1 MLKIGSVVDG
11 KYKILNEI
19 GHGGMSNV
27 YLAINEKA
35 NKPWAVK
42 EVRKSLNRD
51 FDLLRQS
58 LIRETDLLK
67 KLHHPNLPSIVDVI
81 DSDENFLIVMDY
93 IEGNTLETL
102 LAEEGAQPQERV
114 ADWALQLCDV
124 LDYLHTRRAPVIYRD
139 LKPSNIMLKSDGSVV
154 LIDFG
159 TAREYKEQ
167 NTADTCC
174 LGTNGYAAPE
184 QFGGKGQTDARTDLY
199 CLGTTLYH
207 LVTGHN
213 PSEPPYELYPITR
226 WNPKLS
232 TGLERIIQKCTQKN
246 PSDRYQTVKELRYDL
261 AHYKDLEIQ
270 AQRSYRRRLRI
281 FGAAA
286 ACSVLCAAAGT
297 ALAVEAAGKQEEAY
311 QNLVQMAAISTD
323 SVEACSLYLEAVSV
337 DDQRQEAYHGFYE
350 RAIEDGVFSEKEEEL
365 FLRLGISKNRHLQN
379 FRKKNAQ
386 VYADFCYEM
395 GNAYWYYYEH
405 EENRQVRAVSWFQ
418 TAQEYYRADSAKAME
433 YRRCRLYVEL
443 GSFYKSVLA
452 SQINGTDAG
461 MYGKYWRSLVELKEL
476 NDVEPDRENV
486 TLHMYRE
493 IASKVVEYAVYFRE
507 DGVQGDEILAVLDAL
522 ENDMA
527 QMAQQATS
535 TAQHEIEAIQWIVDG
550 AYKMVRSTYQTEK
563 GGLV

>member
-1 MLKIGSVVDG
+1 M
-11 KYKILNEI
+11 
-19 GHGGMSNV
+19 
-27 YLAINEKA
+27 
-35 NKPWAVK
+35 
-42 EVRKSLNRD
+42 
-51 FDLLRQS
+51 
-58 LIRETDLLK
+58 
-67 KLHHPNLPSIVDVI
+67 
-81 DSDENFLIVMDY
+81 
-93 IEGNTLETL
+93 
-102 LAEEGAQPQERV
+102 
-114 ADWALQLCDV
+114 
-124 LDYLHTRRAPVIYRD
+124 
-139 LKPSNIMLKSDGSVV
+139 
-154 LIDFG
+154 
-159 TAREYKEQ
+159 
-167 NTADTCC
+167 
-174 LGTNGYAAPE
+174 
-184 QFGGKGQTDARTDLY
+184 
-199 CLGTTLYH
+199 
-207 LVTGHN
+207 TGHN

-337 DDQRQEAYHGFYE
+337 DDLRQEAYHGFYE

-386 VYADFCYEM
+386 AYADFCYEM